1 MKKTV
6 YPETIT
12 TTNNMLKLLLSIYS
26 VADAAI
32 LIFLYKQYRM
42 LMKSDEYTSDSL
54 MNRFVVG
61 FLAVGGMMLMLTLTI
76 ASLYYIF
83 Q

>member
-12 TTNNMLKLLLSIYS
+12 TTNKMLKLLLSIYS
-26 VADAAI
+26 FADAAI
-32 LIFLYKQYRM
+32 LIFLYKQYQM
-42 LMKSDEYTSDSL
+42 LVKSDEYTSDSL
-54 MNRFVVG
+54 MNKFVVG
-61 FLAVGGMMLMLTLTI
+61 FLAVGGMMLIVTLLI
-76 ASLYYIF
+76 ASMYYIF

>member
-12 TTNNMLKLLLSIYS
+12 TTKKMLKLLLSIYS

-32 LIFLYKQYRM
+32 LIFLYKQYQM
-42 LMKSDEYTSDSL
+42 LVKSDEYTSDSL
-54 MNRFVVG
+54 MNKFIVG
-61 FLAVGGMMLMLTLTI
+61 FLAVGGMILIVALFI
-76 ASLYYIF
+76 ASMYYIF

>member
-1 MKKTV
+1 
-6 YPETIT
+6 
-12 TTNNMLKLLLSIYS
+12 MLKLLLLIYS

-42 LMKSDEYTSDSL
+42 LLKSDEYTSDSL

-61 FLAVGGMMLMLTLTI
+61 FLAVSGMMLVVALTI
-76 ASLYYIF
+76 ASVYYIF